1 VAQPASV
8 APSLELTGHTV
19 AERYVLTGLLGRGGF
34 GTVYSGRDLTG
45 AGEVA
50 VKVFSRSEG
59 FASRAAREAR
69 TATKLDHPNIVHV
82 YSVVPEYR
90 DNLYGKL
97 LKQERLVE
105 KELPQMKI
113 EFHVRAHQGREPFRA
128 VPFGSQPLFIR

>member
-1 VAQPASV
+1 MAQPASV

-59 FASRAAREAR
+59 FASREAREAR
-69 TATKLDHPNIVHV
+69 TPTKLDHQTHAVLG
-82 YSVVPEYR
+82 S
-90 DNLYGKL
+90 
-97 LKQERLVE
+97 
-105 KELPQMKI
+105 
-113 EFHVRAHQGREPFRA
+113 GREDHPD
-128 VPFGSQPLFIR
+128 